1 MRLSKEIKQ
10 KIDEFKK
17 QLVAEKKAK
26 EQLLNSNMDFNFF
39 ENLIKKSNENPN
51 LKIEITLKDG
61 TRIFMRTY
69 EEQRPTGDL
78 INGDYLEIK

>member
-17 QLVAEKKAK
+17 QLVAEEKAK

-69 EEQRPTGDL
+69 EEQRHTSDL